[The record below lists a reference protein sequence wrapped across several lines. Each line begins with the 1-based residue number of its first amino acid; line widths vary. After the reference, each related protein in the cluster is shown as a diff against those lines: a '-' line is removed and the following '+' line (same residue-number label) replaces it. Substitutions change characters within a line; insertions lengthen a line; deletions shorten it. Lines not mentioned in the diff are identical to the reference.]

1 MNISEFLD
9 YLAEADDRL
18 LLKFE
23 LHPKQVMDE
32 QSVSPEDQA
41 LLLGGDLSEIRAQ
54 IQEETGSSHVY
65 LIKMRP

>member
-9 YLAEADDRL
+9 VLAEADDRL

-23 LHPKQVMDE
+23 LHPKQVMDQHE
-32 QSVSPEDQA
+32 VSPEDQA
-41 LLLGGDLSEIRAQ
+41 LILGGDLSELRAQ
-54 IQEETGSSHVY
+54 IQEETGSTQVY